1 MDLYEIIRELADE
14 KGVTFADISRATGIA
29 ETTLSNM
36 KTRNGSLSF
45 ANAALIADYFGIP
58 LERLKQDV

>member
-1 MDLYEIIRELADE
+1 MYDIIKELADE

-45 ANAALIADYFGIP
+45 ANAALIAEYFGVP
-58 LERLKQDV
+58 LERLKPDV